1 MWEDTFFVS
10 TTRSIQALL
19 VVFKKVV
26 VKGPLIREI
35 GYFQSNL
42 YLHWCVD
49 ISYVTKCL
57 TAKKEKVAIH
67 SVVHNYICLN
77 FKKIAIYT
85 LIKENLS
92 GKELPIVNKGLDGSR
107 WTFQPQKWIYV
118 KLSKA
123 VLWSAY
129 VI

>member
-1 MWEDTFFVS
+1 MLLNVWLLK
-10 TTRSIQALL
+10 RRRWLSIVLSIIIFAL
-19 VVFKKVV
+19 
-26 VKGPLIREI
+26 I
-35 GYFQSNL
+35 
-42 YLHWCVD
+42 
-49 ISYVTKCL
+49 
-57 TAKKEKVAIH
+57 
-67 SVVHNYICLN
+67 

>member
-42 YLHWCVD
+42 YLH
-49 ISYVTKCL
+49 
-57 TAKKEKVAIH
+57 
-67 SVVHNYICLN
+67 
-77 FKKIAIYT
+77 
-85 LIKENLS
+85 
-92 GKELPIVNKGLDGSR
+92 
-107 WTFQPQKWIYV
+107 
-118 KLSKA
+118 
-123 VLWSAY
+123 
-129 VI
+129 